1 MRLLRTR
8 GPHRGPLTSAVRG
21 NDLDRDG
28 GDVCRHVFSAYE
40 WQHVRFSQSRV
51 FIAVTMGGTMEL
63 VMLAWM
69 LNMYRNRKYNIAVVQ
84 ISDARGSR
92 CATRADRKSTRLN

>member
-1 MRLLRTR
+1 MI
-8 GPHRGPLTSAVRG
+8 LTAMV
-21 NDLDRDG
+21 
-28 GDVCRHVFSAYE
+28 VMYAAMFFSAYE

-51 FIAVTMGGTMEL
+51 FMAVTMGGTMGL

-69 LNMYRNRKYNIAVVQ
+69 LNMYRNRKFNIAVVQ

-92 CATRADRKSTRLN
+92 CATRARL